1 MLLPIFLEYERR
13 ERSSFLTI
21 IGVIEFLPRISLTG
35 ASLASSTTIN
45 SKELKSELQID
56 STHLFKSS
64 CLFLVVIITLTR
76 GTSIDNN

>member
-56 STHLFKSS
+56 STH
-64 CLFLVVIITLTR
+64 
-76 GTSIDNN
+76 